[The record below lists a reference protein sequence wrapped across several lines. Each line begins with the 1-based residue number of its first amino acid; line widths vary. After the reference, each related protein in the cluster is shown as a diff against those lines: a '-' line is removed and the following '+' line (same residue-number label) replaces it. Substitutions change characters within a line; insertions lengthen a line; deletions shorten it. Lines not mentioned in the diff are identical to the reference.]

1 MIEIGLAIG
10 VASKSFA
17 IVKKMVAAGRDLEDT
32 VGQLSAWFGA
42 ISDINEAER
51 QNKNPPLF
59 RKLTNAKSVEQEAIE
74 IFAAKRKAMAQEKEL
89 REIILYAYGAD
100 AWREMI
106 ALRKKIKA
114 DRERAI
120 YNQMRRRKAFVANAF
135 LGAVITILFLG
146 FVGLGY
152 LALRITSK
160 PA

>member
-51 QNKNPPLF
+51 QIKNPPLF
-59 RKLTNAKSVEQEAIE
+59 RKLTNSKSVEQEAIE

-89 REIILYAYGAD
+89 REIILYAYGQE

-114 DRERAI
+114 DRERAV
-120 YNQMRRRKAFVANAF
+120 YNQIRKRKAMVNNSLMGLAIAVLLAGTIFLLTFFVK
-135 LGAVITILFLG
+135 V
-146 FVGLGY
+146 
-152 LALRITSK
+152 TSE
-160 PA
+160 

>member
-17 IVKKMVAAGRDLEDT
+17 AVKAMVAAGRELEDT

-42 ISDINEAER
+42 VSDLNEAER
-51 QNKNPPLF
+51 QIKNPPLF

-89 REIILYAYGAD
+89 REIILYAYGQE

-114 DRERAI
+114 DREKAV
-120 YNQMRRRKAFVANAF
+120 YNQIRKRKALVNNSMIGLAIAVLLAGTIF
-135 LGAVITILFLG
+135 LMTFIVK
-146 FVGLGY
+146 V
-152 LALRITSK
+152 TSE
-160 PA
+160 

>member
-17 IVKKMVAAGRDLEDT
+17 AVKAMVSAGRELEDT
-32 VGQLSAWFGA
+32 VGQLSQWFGA
-42 ISDINEAER
+42 ISDLNEAER
-51 QNKNPPLF
+51 QIKNPPLF

-89 REIILYAYGAD
+89 REIILYAYGQE

-114 DRERAI
+114 DRERAV
-120 YNQMRRRKAFVANAF
+120 YNQIRKRKALVNNSMIGLAVAVLLAGTIF
-135 LGAVITILFLG
+135 LMTFL
-146 FVGLGY
+146 VKV
-152 LALRITSK
+152 TSE
-160 PA
+160 

>member
-17 IVKKMVAAGRDLEDT
+17 AVKAMVSAGRELEDT

-42 ISDINEAER
+42 ISDLNEAER
-51 QNKNPPLF
+51 QIKNPPLF
-59 RKLTNAKSVEQEAIE
+59 RKLTNSKSVEQEAIE

-89 REIILYAYGAD
+89 REIILYAYGQE

-114 DRERAI
+114 DREKAV
-120 YNQMRRRKAFVANAF
+120 YNQIRKRKALVNNSLIGLAIAILLAGTIF
-135 LGAVITILFLG
+135 LLTFMVK
-146 FVGLGY
+146 V
-152 LALRITSK
+152 TSK
-160 PA
+160 

>member
-17 IVKKMVAAGRDLEDT
+17 VVKKMVAAGRDLEDT

-51 QNKNPPLF
+51 QIKNPPIF
-59 RKLTNAKSVEQEAIE
+59 RKLTNSKSVEQEAIE

-89 REIILYAYGAD
+89 REIILYAYGQE

-114 DRERAI
+114 DRERAV
-120 YNQMRRRKAFVANAF
+120 YNQIRKRKAMVNNSLMGLAIAILLAGTIF
-135 LGAVITILFLG
+135 LLTFMVK
-146 FVGLGY
+146 V
-152 LALRITSK
+152 TSE
-160 PA
+160 

>member
-17 IVKKMVAAGRDLEDT
+17 VVKKMVAAGRDLEDT

-51 QNKNPPLF
+51 QIKNPPLF
-59 RKLTNAKSVEQEAIE
+59 RKLTNSKSVEQEAIE

-89 REIILYAYGAD
+89 REIILYAYGQE

-114 DRERAI
+114 DRERAV
-120 YNQMRRRKAFVANAF
+120 YNQIRKRKAMVNNSLMGLAIAVLLAGTIF
-135 LGAVITILFLG
+135 LLTFMVK
-146 FVGLGY
+146 V
-152 LALRITSK
+152 TSK
-160 PA
+160 

>member
-17 IVKKMVAAGRDLEDT
+17 AVKAMVSAGRELEDT

-42 ISDINEAER
+42 ISDLNEAER
-51 QNKNPPLF
+51 QIKNPPLF
-59 RKLTNAKSVEQEAIE
+59 RKLTNSKSVEQEAIE

-100 AWREMI
+100 AWREML

-114 DRERAI
+114 DREKAV
-120 YNQMRRRKAFVANAF
+120 YNQIRKRKALVNNSLIGLAIAILLAGTIF
-135 LGAVITILFLG
+135 LLTFMVK
-146 FVGLGY
+146 V
-152 LALRITSK
+152 TSK
-160 PA
+160 

>member
-51 QNKNPPLF
+51 QIKNPPLF
-59 RKLTNAKSVEQEAIE
+59 RKLTNSKSVEQEAIE

-89 REIILYAYGAD
+89 REIILYAYGQE

-114 DRERAI
+114 DRERAV
-120 YNQMRRRKAFVANAF
+120 YNQIRKRKAMVNNSLMGLAIAVLLAGTIF
-135 LGAVITILFLG
+135 LLTFL
-146 FVGLGY
+146 VKV
-152 LALRITSK
+152 TSE
-160 PA
+160 

>member
-51 QNKNPPLF
+51 QAKNPPLF
-59 RKLTNAKSVEQEAIE
+59 RKLTNSKSVEQEAIE

-89 REIILYAYGAD
+89 REIILYAYGQE

-120 YNQMRRRKAFVANAF
+120 YNQIRKRKAMVNNSLMGLAIAILLAGTIF
-135 LGAVITILFLG
+135 LLTFL
-146 FVGLGY
+146 VKV
-152 LALRITSK
+152 TSE
-160 PA
+160 

>member
-17 IVKKMVAAGRDLEDT
+17 AVKAMVSAGRELEDT

-42 ISDINEAER
+42 VSDLNEAER
-51 QNKNPPLF
+51 QIKNPPLF

-89 REIILYAYGAD
+89 REIILYAYGQD

-114 DRERAI
+114 DRDKAVYAQIRK
-120 YNQMRRRKAFVANAF
+120 RKALVNNSMIGLAIAVLLAGTIF
-135 LGAVITILFLG
+135 LMTFIVK
-146 FVGLGY
+146 V
-152 LALRITSK
+152 TSE
-160 PA
+160 

>member
-17 IVKKMVAAGRDLEDT
+17 VVKKMVAAGRDLEDT

-51 QNKNPPLF
+51 QIKNPPIF
-59 RKLTNAKSVEQEAIE
+59 RKLTNSKSVEQEAIE

-89 REIILYAYGAD
+89 REIILYAYGQE

-114 DRERAI
+114 DRERAV
-120 YNQMRRRKAFVANAF
+120 YNQIRKRKAMVNNSLMGLAIAILLAGTIF
-135 LGAVITILFLG
+135 LLTFMVK
-146 FVGLGY
+146 V
-152 LALRITSK
+152 TSK
-160 PA
+160 

>member
-1 MIEIGLAIG
+1 MMEIGLAIG
-10 VASKSFA
+10 VASKSFT

-51 QNKNPPLF
+51 QIKNPPLF
-59 RKLTNAKSVEQEAIE
+59 RKLTNSKSVEQEAIE

-89 REIILYAYGAD
+89 REIILYAYGQE

-120 YNQMRRRKAFVANAF
+120 YNQIRRRKAMVNNSLMGLAIGVLLAATIF
-135 LGAVITILFLG
+135 LLTFFIKV
-146 FVGLGY
+146 
-152 LALRITSK
+152 TSE
-160 PA
+160 

>member
-17 IVKKMVAAGRDLEDT
+17 AVKAMVAAGRELEDT

-42 ISDINEAER
+42 VSDLNEAER
-51 QNKNPPLF
+51 QIKNPPLF

-89 REIILYAYGAD
+89 REIILYAYGQD

-114 DRERAI
+114 DRDKAVYAQIRK
-120 YNQMRRRKAFVANAF
+120 RKALVNNSMIGLAIAVLLAGTIF
-135 LGAVITILFLG
+135 LMTFIVK
-146 FVGLGY
+146 V
-152 LALRITSK
+152 TSE
-160 PA
+160 

>member
-17 IVKKMVAAGRDLEDT
+17 AVKAMVSAGRELEDT

-42 ISDINEAER
+42 ISDLNEAER
-51 QNKNPPLF
+51 QIKNPPLF
-59 RKLTNAKSVEQEAIE
+59 RKLTNSKSVEQEAIE

-100 AWREMI
+100 AWREML

-114 DRERAI
+114 DREKAV
-120 YNQMRRRKAFVANAF
+120 YNQIRKRKALVNNSLIGLAIALLLAGTIF
-135 LGAVITILFLG
+135 LLTFMVK
-146 FVGLGY
+146 V
-152 LALRITSK
+152 TSK
-160 PA
+160 

>member
-17 IVKKMVAAGRDLEDT
+17 AVKAMVSAGRELEDT

-42 ISDINEAER
+42 ISDLNEAER
-51 QNKNPPLF
+51 QIKNPPLF

-100 AWREMI
+100 AWREML

-114 DRERAI
+114 DREKAV
-120 YNQMRRRKAFVANAF
+120 YNQIRKRKAMVNNSLMGLAIAILLAGTIF
-135 LGAVITILFLG
+135 LLTFMVK
-146 FVGLGY
+146 V
-152 LALRITSK
+152 TSE
-160 PA
+160 